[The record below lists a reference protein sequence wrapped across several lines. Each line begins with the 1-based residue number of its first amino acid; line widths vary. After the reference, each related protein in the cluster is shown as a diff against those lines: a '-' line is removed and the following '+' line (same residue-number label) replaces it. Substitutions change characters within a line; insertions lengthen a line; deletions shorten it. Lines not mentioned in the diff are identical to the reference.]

1 MSSAC
6 KNIIAELNR
15 GEKQDGDNYDIWYR
29 KIHYVLE
36 EQEVK
41 ETVSH
46 LMEDHVQGTTSQHER
61 VKEAYTA
68 WKTKNNIARIT
79 MISFMNDDLM
89 CEFEEYNTAK
99 GVWEALKEKFCATAA
114 TKLRRLNQNFN
125 DYKKLPNHSMRQHL
139 RVMSN
144 MIRELK
150 NAGQTFE
157 DISRHFELEDER
169 LKAARPFNEANF
181 AKSNWDLKRK
191 RGNKGNKAPNQA
203 DPKSCTMLTES
214 HPLWIVDSGATDHVA
229 RSREAFVEYRRIT
242 TRNIGINSTR

>member
-6 KNIIAELNR
+6 KNIIVELNQ

-36 EQEVK
+36 EQKVK

-150 NAGQTFE
+150 NAGQVISNEQKIQAILRSLPESWDHMKVQMTHNANVKTFE

-203 DPKSCTMLTES
+203 DPK
-214 HPLWIVDSGATDHVA
+214 
-229 RSREAFVEYRRIT
+229 R
-242 TRNIGINSTR
+242 